1 MSENRLDKFKTA
13 LNGVKVPILVLDKKW
28 YILRQKAGTTNEI
41 NALEKELKELL
52 KRQGKL
58 TNDLNSIKKI
68 KKDKKTV
75 DKILFFTY
83 NNTCTCE
90 KAHSNLIYDY

>member
-58 TNDLNSIKKI
+58 TNDLNSLKKI
-68 KKDKKTV
+68 KKD
-75 DKILFFTY
+75 
-83 NNTCTCE
+83 
-90 KAHSNLIYDY
+90 SNFCF

>member
-52 KRQGKL
+52 KRQGKI
-58 TNDLNSIKKI
+58 TNDLNSLKKI
-68 KKDKKTV
+68 KKFHVYPPHTNFFKFIKSY
-75 DKILFFTY
+75 IL
-83 NNTCTCE
+83 
-90 KAHSNLIYDY
+90 I